1 MKNLR
6 RNCDNPKC
14 RKQYRYHRATS
25 EYCSTTCRKDV
36 SRERKAVED
45 KVASDA
51 RMVELGEQARQIAQ
65 QIAKLK
71 AEQAEQEPQS
81 PDPDPRPLPPKP
93 PKPPKP
99 ISRLFPPPKEKPAS
113 ITIRNVPTRFPG
125 TPLRGKW

>member
-14 RKQYRYHRATS
+14 RKLYRYKRATS
-25 EYCSTTCRKDV
+25 EYCSTACRKDV

-45 KVASDA
+45 KAASDA
-51 RMVELGEQARQIAQ
+51 RLAELGEQARQIAQ

-71 AEQAEQEPQS
+71 AEQDDEETPPPA
-81 PDPDPRPLPPKP
+81 PDTRPNP

-99 ISRLFPPPKEKPAS
+99 INGLFPPPKEEPAR
-113 ITIRNVPTRFPG
+113 ITIYNVPTRFPG